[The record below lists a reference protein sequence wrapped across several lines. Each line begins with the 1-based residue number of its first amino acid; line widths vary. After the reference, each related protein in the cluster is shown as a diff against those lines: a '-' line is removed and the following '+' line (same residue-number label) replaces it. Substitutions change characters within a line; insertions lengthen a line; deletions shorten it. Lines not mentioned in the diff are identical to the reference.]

1 MKSDPNLILGVSFS
15 DKPSKWIHPQ
25 MLHSTPFPLV
35 HVAIFHQKS
44 VGI

>member
-1 MKSDPNLILGVSFS
+1 MKSDPNLILGV
-15 DKPSKWIHPQ
+15 KPSKWIHPQ